1 MNRTPRLHGTK
12 RTVIKALLA
21 VGGSCWSRQS
31 CSLRLLH
38 DRSAHQ
44 ITSSRN
50 TSSTDRR
57 TRAPRQLAR
66 VVLRLLVVVV
76 AIATP
81 TARLEV
87 HADGAALTRVPI
99 MYLAIWLVWT
109 SFMLYANVAG
119 DSTHRRAMLLAMGC
133 IAVIAAAVP
142 AADDFRRGQVFAVAY
157 VVARVI
163 ASRTWQT
170 TARVWSTGPPPS
182 SPSDRCPGSS
192 RSGSEPVRYYLWA
205 PARSW
210 TPLFA
215 IGLANNP
222 QAVLR
227 RVQRDYD
234 RAGQQRR
241 PKTHSGGVRH
251 QQTSVHTFPVGCRPE
266 RSRWWS
272 ALRCCSARPMRTS
285 TGPPT

>member
-1 MNRTPRLHGTK
+1 M
-12 RTVIKALLA
+12 IKALLA
-21 VGGSCWSRQS
+21 VGGSCWSRLS

-38 DRSAHQ
+38 DRSAHR

-87 HADGAALTRVPI
+87 HADGAALARVPI

-109 SFMLYANVAG
+109 SIMLYANVAG

-192 RSGSEPVRYYLWA
+192 RSGSEPRCATTSGRRPDPGRPVRHRPGQQ
-205 PARSW
+205 PAGR
-210 TPLFA
+210 A
-215 IGLANNP
+215 A
-222 QAVLR
+222 A
-227 RVQRDYD
+227 VQRDYD
-234 RAGQQRR
+234 RARQQRR
-241 PKTHSGGVRH
+241 PKTRSGDVRH

-272 ALRCCSARPMRTS
+272 AFRCCSARPMRTS